1 MTYTGDSSVSSYGL
15 RRCPPRLSI
24 SSSLRGLEQLRP
36 RVVARGRLA
45 IVLQRFLRLVAQVL
59 GDVHLDGD
67 QQIAP
72 GAVLADRSLAPGP
85 HGASVGGAGRQL
97 QRDRRTA

>member
-36 RVVARGRLA
+36 RVLSRGRLA
-45 IVLQRFLRLVAQVL
+45 IGLQRLACLVTEVL
-59 GDVHLDGD
+59 GDDHLYGD
-67 QQIAP
+67 QQVAA
-72 GAVLADRSLAPGP
+72 GAVLTGRALATGP
-85 HGASVGGAGRQL
+85 HRASVGGTGRQF
-97 QRDRRTA
+97 QRHR